1 MIGYL
6 VVKIVNKDHFLSIKL
21 KNYNKYIIQT
31 NKKSNKS
38 HILYLFYNFSSKT

>member
-21 KNYNKYIIQT
+21 KNYNKYITQT
-31 NKKSNKS
+31 NKKIK
-38 HILYLFYNFSSKT
+38 

>member
-31 NKKSNKS
+31 NKKSSKS
-38 HILYLFYNFSSKT
+38 HIFISIL